1 MPLDAN
7 TQIRVLLTMRAC
19 SISKLAKLLTEKT
32 GKKCSHQNL
41 SNKLRKGT
49 IRYDEMLVIAD
60 ILGFE
65 IKFRR
70 EKIFKI
76 LCPRG
81 AVHCSA

>member
-1 MPLDAN
+1 MSLDAN
-7 TQIRVLLTMRAC
+7 TQIRVLLTMRAS

-32 GKKCSHQNL
+32 GKKCSQQNL

-65 IKFRR
+65 IKFE
-70 EKIFKI
+70 EKK
-76 LCPRG
+76 
-81 AVHCSA
+81 